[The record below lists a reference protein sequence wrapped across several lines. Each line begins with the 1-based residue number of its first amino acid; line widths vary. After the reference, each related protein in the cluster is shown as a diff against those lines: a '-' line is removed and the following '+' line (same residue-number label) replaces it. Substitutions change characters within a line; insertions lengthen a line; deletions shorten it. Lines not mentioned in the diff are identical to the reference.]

1 MTLDIQLTPTNLTQL
16 LKSIT
21 KTLKRGWSKLFN
33 GTKTI
38 QTDPVARLSSVQK
51 KTLYVIVH
59 GGYKGEFFVLMERAD
74 NSYIF
79 LSLPDLQ
86 IRAVSDDDMK
96 YALDN
101 SIIQEIEIL
110 PDDVYTVCRAQYRK
124 NKEKHK

>member
-1 MTLDIQLTPTNLTQL
+1 M
-16 LKSIT
+16 
-21 KTLKRGWSKLFN
+21 
-33 GTKTI
+33 
-38 QTDPVARLSSVQK
+38 
-51 KTLYVIVH
+51 H